1 MADTPILKPVYGAVS
16 NVVAP
21 PTRKAKLG
29 AKRGQVPQGPDRNK
43 KERKNV
49 ILEGLRGAR

>member
-1 MADTPILKPVYGAVS
+1 MADLPLLKPVYGGSS
-16 NVVAP
+16 NVMAP
-21 PTRKAKLG
+21 PTRKAKPG
-29 AKRGQVPQGPDRNK
+29 ATRGQVPQGPDKNK